1 MELSA
6 DELVGLVSDPEAA
19 ASDVEH
25 ALETAVLR
33 LGAFEPLL
41 DGRGRRPLFESDE
54 RTLALSVLPQDERS
68 PVRYPAAGR
77 LVYVLDG
84 FVRYS
89 EPETT
94 RVVGVGQ
101 LLAVPAGRAHALR
114 PRDGEAR
121 AVVLDVLLGGDPRLV
136 ETLPEAPLADD
147 AVLDY
152 YYEYDEC
159 YRTVYAEGAELWE
172 TADPND
178 ALVAFVDEPGSR
190 LGPRVLDL
198 GCGEGRDSL
207 FLARRG
213 FDVTG
218 VDVSRAALDRARER
232 AAAEGVRCTFLER
245 DVTLLDNVG
254 DEPFDWAINMGCLHM
269 LSEPEHRRRHLE
281 RVRDVLRPGG
291 AFLVAH
297 CRSEWLKGF
306 FSVPH
311 YDEIGPAVPGR
322 VLRRRIRLPGGG
334 IKWIELPTTH
344 FKEATETELA
354 EELRAAGFEPLR
366 LLSEENEAFGN
377 TAVLVARKAA

>member
-1 MELSA
+1 MELSP
-6 DELVGLVSDPEAA
+6 EKLVGLVSDPKATA
-19 ASDVEH
+19 DDVER
-25 ALETAVLR
+25 ALETAVLYLDQFAPR
-33 LGAFEPLL
+33 L
-41 DGRGRRPLFESDE
+41 DGPGRRSLFESGD
-54 RTLALSVLPQDERS
+54 RALALSALAPDGQ
-68 PVRYPAAGR
+68 PVRYPGATR

-94 RVVGVGQ
+94 RIVGVGQ
-101 LLAVPAGRAHALR
+101 LLAIPAGTAHALR
-114 PRDGEAR
+114 AHDGEP
-121 AVVLDVLLGGDPRLV
+121 VVLDVLLGDLRRREALDV
-136 ETLPEAPLADD
+136 PEDRAA
-147 AVLDY
+147 ADY

-172 TADPND
+172 TPDPND
-178 ALVAFVDEPGSR
+178 ALVSFVDESESR

-198 GCGEGRDSL
+198 GCGEGRDSV

-218 VDVSRAALDRARER
+218 VDVSRAALDKARAR
-232 AAAEGVRCTFLER
+232 AAAEGVDCTFLER
-245 DVTLLDNVG
+245 DVILLENVG
-254 DEPFDWAINMGCLHM
+254 AEPFDWAINMGCLHM
-269 LSEPEHRRRHLE
+269 LSEPEHRRRHLA

-291 AFLVAH
+291 DFLVAH

-311 YDEIGPAVPGR
+311 YDEIGPAVTGR
-322 VLRRRIRLPGGG
+322 VLRRRIRLPDGG

-377 TAVLVARKAA
+377 TAVLVVRKPG

>member
-1 MELSA
+1 MTLTA
-6 DELVGLVSDPEAA
+6 DELVGLVSDPRATA
-19 ASDVEH
+19 NDVEQ
-25 ALETAVLR
+25 ALETAVLYFA
-33 LGAFEPLL
+33 AFEPLL
-41 DGRGRRPLFESDE
+41 DGRWSRSLFESADRALE
-54 RTLALSVLPQDERS
+54 LAVLPWEKS
-68 PVRYPAAGR
+68 PPVRYPEATR

-84 FVRYS
+84 YVRYADA
-89 EPETT
+89 ERT

-101 LLAVPAGRAHALR
+101 LLVVPAGTAHALR

-121 AVVLDVLLGGDPRLV
+121 AIVLDVLLGGDPRLV
-136 ETLPEAPLADD
+136 ETVPEAPLADD
-147 AVLDY
+147 PASDY

-172 TADPND
+172 TAEPND
-178 ALVAFVDEPGSR
+178 ALVAFVDEPGNR

-218 VDVSRAALDRARER
+218 VDVSRAALDKARER
-232 AAAEGVRCTFLER
+232 AAAGGLRCRFLER

-254 DEPFDWAINMGCLHM
+254 AEPFDWAINMGCLHM

-291 AFLVAH
+291 EFLVAH

-311 YDEIGPAVPGR
+311 YDEIGPAVTGR
-322 VLRRRIRLPGGG
+322 VLRRRIRLRGGG

-354 EELRAAGFEPLR
+354 EELRAASFEPLR

-377 TAVLVARKAA
+377 TAVLVARKAT

>member
-1 MELSA
+1 MELTA
-6 DELVGLVSDPEAA
+6 EELVGLVSDPETTAG
-19 ASDVEH
+19 DVER
-25 ALETAVLR
+25 ALETGVLH
-33 LGAFEPLL
+33 LDAFAPLL
-41 DGRGRRPLFESDE
+41 DGGTLVEAGD
-54 RTLALSVLPQDERS
+54 RTLAVHVLPREEQRLI
-68 PVRYPAAGR
+68 RYPEAAR

-94 RVVGVGQ
+94 RIVGVGQ
-101 LLAVPAGRAHALR
+101 LLAIPAGTAHALR
-114 PRDGEAR
+114 AHDGEP
-121 AVVLDVLLGGDPRLV
+121 VVLDVLLGDLRRREVLDV
-136 ETLPEAPLADD
+136 PEDTAAS
-147 AVLDY
+147 DY

-172 TADPND
+172 TAEPND
-178 ALVAFVDEPGSR
+178 ALVAFVDESGSR

-218 VDVSRAALDRARER
+218 VDVSRAALDKARER
-232 AAAEGVRCTFLER
+232 AAAEGFDCTFLER
-245 DVTLLDNVG
+245 DVILLENVG
-254 DEPFDWAINMGCLHM
+254 AEPFDWAINMGCLHM

-291 AFLVAH
+291 DFLVAH

-311 YDEIGPAVPGR
+311 YDEIGPAVTGR
-322 VLRRRIRLPGGG
+322 VLRRRIRLPDGG

-344 FKEATETELA
+344 FKEATESELA

-377 TAVLVARKAA
+377 TAVLLVRKPA

>member
-1 MELSA
+1 VELSA
-6 DELVGLVSDPEAA
+6 DELVGLVSDPQMTMGEI
-19 ASDVEH
+19 EQ
-25 ALETAVLR
+25 ALERAVLYR
-33 LGAFEPLL
+33 EAFEPLL
-41 DGRGRRPLFESDE
+41 DGPGRRSLFESGD
-54 RTLALSVLPQDERS
+54 RALALSTLAPDGP
-68 PVRYPAAGR
+68 PVRYPGAAR

-94 RVVGVGQ
+94 RIVGVGQ
-101 LLAVPAGRAHALR
+101 LLAIPAGTAHALR
-114 PRDGEAR
+114 AHDGEP
-121 AVVLDVLLGGDPRLV
+121 VVLDVLLGDLRRREALDV
-136 ETLPEAPLADD
+136 PEDTAAS
-147 AVLDY
+147 DY

-159 YRTVYAEGAELWE
+159 YRTVYAQGAELWE
-172 TADPND
+172 TPDPND
-178 ALVAFVDEPGSR
+178 ALVAFVEESGSR

-232 AAAEGVRCTFLER
+232 AAAEGVDCTFLER
-245 DVTLLDNVG
+245 DVILLENVG
-254 DEPFDWAINMGCLHM
+254 AEPFDWAINMGCLHM

-291 AFLVAH
+291 DFLVAH

-311 YDEIGPAVPGR
+311 YDEIGPAVTGR
-322 VLRRRIRLPGGG
+322 VLRRRIRLPDGG

-354 EELRAAGFEPLR
+354 EELHAAGFEPLR

-377 TAVLVARKAA
+377 TAVLVVRKPG

>member
-6 DELVGLVSDPEAA
+6 DELIGLVSDPQAA

-25 ALETAVLR
+25 ALEAAVLY
-33 LGAFEPLL
+33 LAAFEPLL
-41 DGRGRRPLFESDE
+41 DGRARRPLVEADD
-54 RTLALSVLPQDERS
+54 RTLALAVLRPGEEGCL
-68 PVRYPAAGR
+68 VRYPGATR

-84 FVRYS
+84 YVRYS

-94 RVVGVGQ
+94 RIVGVGQ
-101 LLAVPAGRAHALR
+101 LLAIPAGTAHALHA
-114 PRDGEAR
+114 RDGE
-121 AVVLDVLLGGDPRLV
+121 AVVLDVLLGDLRLV
-136 ETLPEAPLADD
+136 EALDVPEDE
-147 AVLDY
+147 AVSDY

-172 TADPND
+172 TPEPND

-198 GCGEGRDSL
+198 GCGEGRDSV

-218 VDVSRAALDRARER
+218 VDVSRAALDKARER
-232 AAAEGVRCTFLER
+232 AAAEGVDCTFLER
-245 DVTLLDNVG
+245 DVILLDNVG
-254 DEPFDWAINMGCLHM
+254 TEPFDWAINMGCLHM
-269 LSEPEHRRRHLE
+269 LSEPDHRRRHLE
-281 RVRDVLRPGG
+281 RVWEVLRPGG
-291 AFLVAH
+291 EFLVAH

-366 LLSEENEAFGN
+366 LLSEHNEAFGN